1 MLCGFILSHDVLH
14 SGAKATA
21 KSYHVTQPL
30 AIAIALISDLYRRTD
45 EPATGYA
52 NEMPAAAQQASAR
65 AGNR

>member
-45 EPATGYA
+45 EPATRYER
-52 NEMPAAAQQASAR
+52 N
-65 AGNR
+65 AGGGATSIGPRG